1 MKTFYRDLK
10 GRFAN
15 KYIAVIVYS
24 LIIIAIIIIAYFS
37 KFQVKIEYTET
48 EKIVFVN
55 SIQEIIDKE
64 KNEVLDLLE
73 QCESKGNADAINWE
87 DNGSGKNRASFGAYM
102 FKVGTVK
109 SFSKDLTDFQA
120 IALASDRDEARKL
133 AEHIIFQTKGGIWN
147 WLTCAKKDGLVS
159 KVEFIKNLESKIK

>member
-1 MKTFYRDLK
+1 MKTYNRDSK
-10 GRFAN
+10 GRFSN
-15 KYIAVIVYS
+15 KLLVILYYIGLIVGILVIVYLS
-24 LIIIAIIIIAYFS
+24 QF
-37 KFQVKIEYTET
+37 KTVEYTET

-64 KNEVLDLLE
+64 KNEVLDVLE